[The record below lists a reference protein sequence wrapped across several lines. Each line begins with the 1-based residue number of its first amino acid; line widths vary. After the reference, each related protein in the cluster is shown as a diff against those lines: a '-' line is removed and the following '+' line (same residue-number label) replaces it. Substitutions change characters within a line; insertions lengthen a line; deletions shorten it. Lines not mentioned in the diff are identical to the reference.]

1 MECGVKRI
9 GSRKF
14 LFCREG
20 LWVVSVELG
29 GRVTLF
35 PPPNVS
41 LMKDYPK
48 GWPVVIAEVRNRKFR
63 PYGYGVEKFYPLP
76 KGIPDSIVE
85 VLKDGA
91 GGAIRWL
98 REKERKLEEAS
109 ELASR
114 IIGTGEPLRV

>member
-1 MECGVKRI
+1 MECKVERI
-9 GSRKF
+9 DSHDF
-14 LFCREG
+14 LFCKEG

-29 GRVTLF
+29 GRITLF

-41 LMKDYPK
+41 LLENYPK
-48 GWPVVIAEVRNRKFR
+48 GWSVVIAEVRNRKFR
-63 PYGYGVEKFYPLP
+63 PYGLEEFHPLP
-76 KGIPDSIVE
+76 KDIPDSIVE
-85 VLKDGA
+85 VLKNRA

-98 REKERKLEEAS
+98 RKERKLKEAS